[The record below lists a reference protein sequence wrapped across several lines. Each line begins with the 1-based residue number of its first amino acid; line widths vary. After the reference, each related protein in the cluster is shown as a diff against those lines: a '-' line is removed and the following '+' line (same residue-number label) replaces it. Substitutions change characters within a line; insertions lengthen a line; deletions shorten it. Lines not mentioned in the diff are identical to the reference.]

1 MPSEQTKAV
10 STILLDFGKQP
21 DCLCQNLGWIS
32 IAELNQDE
40 MVDIGNGLTI
50 TAVDDGFSVDT
61 DGSDGSD
68 VDYGEMAQTMGQRI
82 AAVTYSFVESPKQKL
97 AYCTR
102 W

>member
-1 MPSEQTKAV
+1 
-10 STILLDFGKQP
+10 
-21 DCLCQNLGWIS
+21 
-32 IAELNQDE
+32 

-61 DGSDGSD
+61 DGSEVSE
-68 VDYGEMAQTMGQRI
+68 VDYGEMAQTMGQLI

-97 AYCTR
+97 TYCTR